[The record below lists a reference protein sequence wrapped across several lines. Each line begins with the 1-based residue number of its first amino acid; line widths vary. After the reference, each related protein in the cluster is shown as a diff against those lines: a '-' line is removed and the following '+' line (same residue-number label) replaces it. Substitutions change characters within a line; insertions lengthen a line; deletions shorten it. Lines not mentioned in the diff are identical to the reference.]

1 MIDTCPIHFWAKETP
16 EKIAIE
22 TGSVCLD
29 YRTLDRRVASLAQ
42 QLARQGFVPGDR
54 LVVPAKGSLD
64 SLLLAWACLRAGL
77 IFCPLNPAFPVT
89 QQLGLAKQPVAVE
102 VNRLRTVLFE
112 LRTQAVTE
120 KLENPQQF
128 GYIRRDIARLLTEST
143 TRRQRQETVTNP

>member
-1 MIDTCPIHFWAKETP
+1 MKATEVHKLSDQE
-16 EKIAIE
+16 
-22 TGSVCLD
+22 L
-29 YRTLDRRVASLAQ
+29 
-42 QLARQGFVPGDR
+42 
-54 LVVPAKGSLD
+54 
-64 SLLLAWACLRAGL
+64 
-77 IFCPLNPAFPVT
+77 
-89 QQLGLAKQPVAVE
+89 AVE